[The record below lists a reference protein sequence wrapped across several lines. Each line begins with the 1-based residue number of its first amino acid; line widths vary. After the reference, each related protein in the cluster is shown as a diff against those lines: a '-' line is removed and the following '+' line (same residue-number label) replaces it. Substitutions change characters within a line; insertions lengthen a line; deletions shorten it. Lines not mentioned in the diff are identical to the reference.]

1 MKKFS
6 ILVFAVILI
15 LTMAACGSEADANIQ
30 ATTEPSITEP
40 QSQQTDA
47 SEPAQEED
55 GLDPYIKMLMSNHYY
70 DNGSEN
76 SDFKYIVYTCSR
88 DDSGYIIIKE
98 YLGTDASVVIPDTLD
113 GFPVIGMY
121 HSIFDNTPFVAEIV
135 FPDSLRTVVF
145 NTRADTDQCMVGT
158 AWYAQQP
165 DGVYYAGNVA
175 VGCKGNGEITLR
187 EGTIGIGG
195 GAFRLRKDLT
205 SIELPVSLLMIDDD
219 AFAGSG
225 LTEITIPV
233 TLQYYFGAFS
243 TCTHLERVVFEE
255 GITKINGTFTGSAVR
270 EVVLPTSLEVIGE
283 KAFMRC
289 EELQYITL
297 PANVTTIEEYAFYG
311 SGLTS
316 ITLNEGLE
324 YIEQYAFQHCKGLKS
339 IYIPAS
345 VHCIDIR
352 AVGFNIDD
360 KPVADFIA
368 YFPASS
374 SVMENLQNT
383 GVNCQIGTQAD
394 AS

>member
-70 DNGSEN
+70 DNGGEN

-195 GAFRLRKDLT
+195 GAFSLRKDLT
-205 SIELPVSLLMIDDD
+205 SIELPASLLMVDDD

-233 TLQYYFGAFS
+233 TLQYYFGAFG
-243 TCTHLERVVFEE
+243 TCTQLERVVFEE

-345 VHCIDIR
+345 VRCIDIR